1 MVQHWIT
8 MQKVAGSSLLGVT
21 FAMNRQYFSY
31 TIGKSLHVRVFCST
45 EESNIIGKI
54 LSPHH
59 SGSKNKQGQQTKYST
74 PEQFNLRHPSSVSNL
89 SVNFFHSVRLLH
101 KFFYSQSKQ
110 RKYIQNIHCVNKK
123 NRNTFVKNLAR
134 VQTGER
140 RCSIGVPKFQPFKTS
155 WE

>member
-59 SGSKNKQGQQTKYST
+59 FGSINKLGQQTKYST
-74 PEQFNLRHPSSVSNL
+74 PEQFNLRHLSSVSNL
-89 SVNFFHSVRLLH
+89 SVNFFHSGPPPQTTTIYRDFKKSTAISKGYNVGLRYI
-101 KFFYSQSKQ
+101 KTFMYSQKRFSQ
-110 RKYIQNIHCVNKK
+110 ASRLISTKY
-123 NRNTFVKNLAR
+123 F
-134 VQTGER
+134 
-140 RCSIGVPKFQPFKTS
+140 
-155 WE
+155 